1 MELYYDKT
9 SQKLAMIK
17 SDSNELVFESE
28 KVIGWHRCK
37 DINCGCFYIRSWTNF
52 YPTSPHREYIWIDIF
67 VHGAFFLPISEA
79 YSNGKFDKSHLPHA
93 DWRDDANKS
102 FHSIIRTNH
111 NQTWGGDYEHELIL
125 AFADARDFCN
135 DYQEK
140 MLREVQKLTSC
151 LKAYNMGDKPYY
163 LYTLLELTDN
173 WYKANPR
180 IAELLQPFLDNYCY
194 DRMALLINKMQNID
208 DPSNSEINIA
218 NLLKNGDLYWNHIKS
233 HALPE
238 FEVKG
243 SNE

>member
-1 MELYYDKT
+1 M
-9 SQKLAMIK
+9 
-17 SDSNELVFESE
+17 
-28 KVIGWHRCK
+28 
-37 DINCGCFYIRSWTNF
+37 
-52 YPTSPHREYIWIDIF
+52 
-67 VHGAFFLPISEA
+67 HGAFFLPISEA